1 MSSDIAN
8 TLNGATRNIRML
20 NHRMKVLTSTVN
32 NINNINTSLQNS
44 VDTLQKTMN
53 GLQKTLNGLQTTVD
67 DLQICKINKAGD
79 TMDGN
84 LDMNNNNI
92 INTSLINN
100 FNMSTLDNNLT
111 LLSIDVNNK
120 VDKP

>member
-1 MSSDIAN
+1 MS
-8 TLNGATRNIRML
+8 TLDNN
-20 NHRMKVLTSTVN
+20 LTLLSIDVN
-32 NINNINTSLQNS
+32 NK
-44 VDTLQKTMN
+44 VDKSGDKMN
-53 GLQKTLNGLQTTVD
+53 
-67 DLQICKINKAGD
+67 
-79 TMDGN
+79 GN